1 MVNPLVSVLIPL
13 YNAERY
19 LVECLESVVGQT
31 YPSLEV
37 IIVNDGS
44 TDNSLPIANEYADR
58 YEWIRVYSQKNSGA
72 ASARNK
78 AFSLS
83 TGEYIQYF
91 DSDDIMHPG
100 KISFQMEALRQY
112 DYDPYIS
119 VIGQW
124 ARFYGTIDNAVF
136 DELKTYKNYDN
147 TLIYLMECWENF
159 QCMIGTAWL
168 IHRKLH
174 EEIGGWDP
182 LLSVHDDYLFFA
194 KVAYFSNKIIYAHQ
208 SIVYWRQDNLQSLSN
223 VRTWKGL
230 RSHMEVC
237 NQLFELVQ
245 KESNIPRL
253 KHSLAME
260 YSKLIYRAY
269 PLYPDL
275 VNKAE
280 KMLKILGFDNPL
292 PMPTKKFRLF
302 VKIIGFYPTA
312 RLFGFKDKLVKKIRV
327 IKDSRRWR

>member
-1 MVNPLVSVLIPL
+1 MILYDKSPLVSVLIPL
-13 YNAERY
+13 YNTDKY
-19 LVECLESVVGQT
+19 LVECLDSIINQT
-31 YPSLEV
+31 YKNLEV

-58 YEWIRVYSQKNSGA
+58 YEWINVYSQKNSGA

-83 TGEYIQYF
+83 AGNYIQYF
-91 DSDDIMHPG
+91 DSDDIMHPE
-100 KISFQMEALRQY
+100 KISFQIEALKQY
-112 DYDPYIS
+112 GYDPCIS
-119 VIGQW
+119 AISQW

-136 DELKTYKNYDN
+136 KELKTYKDYDD
-147 TLIYLMECWENF
+147 TLIYLIECWENF
-159 QCMIGTAWL
+159 QCMVGTAWL

-174 EEIGGWDP
+174 EKIGGWDS

-194 KVAYFSNKIIYAHQ
+194 KVAYFSNKIIYADQ

-223 VRTWKGL
+223 VATWKGMS
-230 RSHMEVC
+230 SHMEVC

-245 KESNIPRL
+245 NESNIPRL
-253 KHSLAME
+253 KHALAME
-260 YSKLIYRAY
+260 YSKFIYRTY

-280 KMLKILGFDNPL
+280 KMLKILGFDSPL
-292 PMPTKKFRLF
+292 PMPTKKFQLS

-312 RLFGFKDKLVKKIRV
+312 RLFGAKDRLVKKIQRLMD
-327 IKDSRRWR
+327 K